1 MILFNLVFRKQRL
14 SVYCA
19 LTVQSHLRLSVKE
32 PYWRERGR
40 KLSFPSNINR
50 GSECA
55 ADVRFSYC
63 HLICMHAVVA
73 RMGVI
78 IASWLSVLMGHSS
91 AVELQMRRKGGLAGM
106 AACPIC
112 LTCSSGGFSSIYRPL
127 MSFTRNQHKVQPL
140 LPEPG
145 VENGL
150 AHKRTRRTRLS
161 QSPSESISNP
171 QAFWLGTLD
180 RR

>member
-1 MILFNLVFRKQRL
+1 M
-14 SVYCA
+14 A
-19 LTVQSHLRLSVKE
+19 
-32 PYWRERGR
+32 
-40 KLSFPSNINR
+40 LSFPSNINR

-55 ADVRFSYC
+55 ADVCFSYC

-78 IASWLSVLMGHSS
+78 IVSWLSVLMGHSS

-106 AACPIC
+106 AASLLIC
-112 LTCSSGGFSSIYRPL
+112 LTCSSGGYSSIYRPL

-150 AHKRTRRTRLS
+150 THKRTRSTRLS

-171 QAFWLGTLD
+171 QAF
-180 RR
+180 